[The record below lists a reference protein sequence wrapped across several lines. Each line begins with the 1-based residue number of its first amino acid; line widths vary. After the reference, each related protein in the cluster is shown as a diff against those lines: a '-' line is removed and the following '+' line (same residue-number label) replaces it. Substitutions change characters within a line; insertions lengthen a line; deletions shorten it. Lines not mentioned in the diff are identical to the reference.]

1 MILVGP
7 KKMAAPRADA
17 AAVRRLQFEAHQW
30 RRMAVNLAE
39 EVKLC
44 EAAGFLPPVALERL
58 RPLLDIITSQPPS
71 SPSETGTE

>member
-1 MILVGP
+1 MILVALE
-7 KKMAAPRADA
+7 KMAPPHEERSTL
-17 AAVRRLQFEAHQW
+17 VLEVQQW

-58 RPLLDIITSQPPS
+58 RPLLDVITSQPPS
-71 SPSETGTE
+71 SPTDTVSE

>member
-1 MILVGP
+1 
-7 KKMAAPRADA
+7 MAALEEMAPPREDGS
-17 AAVRRLQFEAHQW
+17 VLLLELQQW
-30 RRMAVNLAE
+30 RRMCTSLAE

-58 RPLLDIITSQPPS
+58 RPILEVITSQPPS

>member
-1 MILVGP
+1 
-7 KKMAAPRADA
+7 MAPPREDRSA
-17 AAVRRLQFEAHQW
+17 LLLELSQW

-58 RPLLDIITSQPPS
+58 RPLLDVITSQPPS
-71 SPSETGTE
+71 SPSEEGG